1 VSQAVADAVC
11 KAGLVDGNIV
21 RTVSLAEGARLLT
34 GGVEQVAELG
44 FASTCKTRGEVAKR
58 LDWHPSAGIEA
69 WEQGFVEEVD
79 ALRSKL

>member
-1 VSQAVADAVC
+1 MSQAVADAVC
-11 KAGLVDGNIV
+11 KAGLIDSNIV
-21 RTVSLAEGARLLT
+21 RTVSLAEGAKLFT

-44 FASTCKTRGEVAKR
+44 FASTCRTRSEVARR
-58 LDWHPSAGIEA
+58 LGWHPSARIEA

>member
-1 VSQAVADAVC
+1 M
-11 KAGLVDGNIV
+11 
-21 RTVSLAEGARLLT
+21 LT

-79 ALRSKL
+79 ALRSNL